1 MTDVAAILARS
12 HTIAM
17 VGLSSK
23 PERASFQVAAYL
35 QAHGYRVI
43 PVNPRETSVL
53 GKMAVATLHD
63 IHEPIDIV
71 NVFRE
76 SAAVPEIVDE
86 VIAVTAPVLWLQLD
100 IHHPDAELR
109 ASQHGITVITDVCIK
124 IAHQH
129 INYP

>member
-1 MTDVAAILARS
+1 MNQIAAILARS
-12 HTIAM
+12 RTIAM

-23 PERASFQVAAYL
+23 PERASFQVATYL

-43 PVNPRETSVL
+43 PVNPRETTVL
-53 GKMAVATLHD
+53 GEIAVATLHD

-76 SAAVPEIVDE
+76 STAVPDIVDE
-86 VIAVTAPVLWLQLD
+86 TIAVAAPVLWLQLD
-100 IHHPDAELR
+100 IHHADAELR
-109 ASQHGITVITDVCIK
+109 ATQHGITVITDVCIK

-129 INYP
+129 INRT

>member
-1 MTDVAAILARS
+1 MERVATILAQSR
-12 HTIAM
+12 TIAM

-35 QAHGYRVI
+35 QTQGYRVI

-53 GKMAVATLHD
+53 GEIAVATLHD
-63 IHEPIDIV
+63 INEPIDIV

-76 SAAVPEIVDE
+76 STAVPGIVDE
-86 VIAVTAPVLWLQLD
+86 TIAVAAPVLWLQLD
-100 IHHPDAELR
+100 IHHHDAELR
-109 ASQHGITVITDVCIK
+109 ASQHGITVVTDLCIK

-129 INYP
+129 INRT